1 MEHHFNTDYAVKYGI
16 EEAIVIN
23 NLQFWIN
30 KNKANGKHSYDERTW
45 TYNSYKAFSELFPY
59 WNEHKIKRIL
69 DSLINQGVLV
79 KGNYNKSGY
88 DRTCWYAF
96 KDEKSFL
103 HNCTLHIAE
112 MQNGSY
118 ESATPIPYSNTIDNT
133 SINKSINIS
142 FEDWWILYDK
152 KVGNKSKLEV
162 KWHKLTDEKRIK
174 AISHTKEYIKA
185 QPEKQYRKNPDT
197 YLNNESFNDE
207 IIKPKEFKDQVP
219 TNRITTKIKL

>member
-1 MEHHFNTDYAVKYGI
+1 MEHHFNTDYATKYGI

-30 KNKANGKHSYDERTW
+30 KNKANNKHSYDDRTW

-69 DSLINQGVLV
+69 DSLINQEVLV

-103 HNCTLHIAE
+103 QNCKIHIAE
-112 MQNGSY
+112 LQNGSY
-118 ESATPIPYSNTIDNT
+118 ESASPIPYSNT
-133 SINKSINIS
+133 SINTFNNKQLNIS
-142 FEDWWILYDK
+142 FDIFWNLYDK
-152 KVGNKSKLEV
+152 KVGSKKKLES
-162 KWHKLTDEKRIK
+162 KWAKLTDEQREL
-174 AISHTKEYIKA
+174 AIDHTKRYIKS
-185 QPEKQYRKNPDT
+185 QPNKIYRKNPET
-197 YLNNESFNDE
+197 YLNNESFYDE
-207 IIKPKEFKDQVP
+207 IIEK
-219 TNRITTKIKL
+219 TNIQINTPIVTKIKLD